1 MAKVIVAGS
10 YPPIPVPAAGATVEA
25 VRRALIEGHE
35 VRVVSPRPSAAHFS
49 GPLIGLIAGRRLNR
63 LRRLTASTRLVFCL
77 EAEVPFDPPGPSTTR
92 SRWKALATAYLL
104 ARTFRRFDY
113 TTLVVVCDTGGRK
126 DAVRILERAA
136 DTVVEDRREGELPEG
151 VTVRGP
157 VEMRSRDLARRFVGG
172 IARRAIRSL
181 RRL

>member
-10 YPPIPVPAAGATVEA
+10 YPPIPVPAAGATLDA
-25 VRRALIEGHE
+25 VRGALNEGHD

-49 GPLIGLIAGRRLNR
+49 GPLIGPIAGRRLNR
-63 LRRLTASTRLVFCL
+63 LRRLTASTRLLFCL
-77 EAEVPFDPPGPSTTR
+77 ESEVPFDPPGSSTRT

-104 ARTFRRFDY
+104 ARTFGRFDH
-113 TTLVVVCDTGGRK
+113 TTLIVVGDSTGNQ

-136 DTVVEDRREGELPEG
+136 DVVIEDRREGQPPEG

-157 VEMRSRDLARRFVGG
+157 VEMRSRDLARRFVAG

-181 RRL
+181 PR